1 VGTVANRREAFIF
14 LKFKHGDRKNHRCKE
29 GVFVFD
35 ERRAPSLAS
44 ERRLKFINLDLELVN
59 MKTQIQTF
67 ISDESGASA
76 IEYGLLAA
84 LIALA
89 IVAGATTL
97 GEKLGG
103 LFSTIAGKLPSVPAA
118 PVVP

>member
-1 VGTVANRREAFIF
+1 LPIGTVANRREAFIF

-29 GVFVFD
+29 GVFVID

-59 MKTQIQTF
+59 MKTQIQNF
-67 ISDESGASA
+67 INDESGATA

-84 LIALA
+84 LVALGIA
-89 IVAGATTL
+89 AGATAL
-97 GEKLGG
+97 GTQLGA
-103 LFSTIAGKLPSVPAA
+103 LFTRISTRLAAAVFPA
-118 PVVP
+118 

>member
-29 GVFVFD
+29 GVFVID

-44 ERRLKFINLDLELVN
+44 ERLLKFINLDLELVN
-59 MKTQIQTF
+59 MKTQIQNF
-67 ISDESGASA
+67 INDESGATA

-84 LIALA
+84 LVALGIA
-89 IVAGATTL
+89 AGATAL
-97 GEKLGG
+97 GTQLGA
-103 LFSTIAGKLPSVPAA
+103 LFTRISTRLAA
-118 PVVP
+118 AVFPT

>member
-1 VGTVANRREAFIF
+1 MGTVANRREAFIF

-29 GVFVFD
+29 GVFVID

-59 MKTQIQTF
+59 MKTQIQNF
-67 ISDESGASA
+67 INDESGATA

-84 LIALA
+84 LVALGIA
-89 IVAGATTL
+89 AGATAL
-97 GEKLGG
+97 GTQLGA
-103 LFSTIAGKLPSVPAA
+103 LFTRISTRLAAAVFPA
-118 PVVP
+118 

>member
-29 GVFVFD
+29 GVFVID

-44 ERRLKFINLDLELVN
+44 ERLLKFINLDLELVN
-59 MKTQIQTF
+59 MKTQIQNF
-67 ISDESGASA
+67 INDESGATA

-84 LIALA
+84 LVALGIA
-89 IVAGATTL
+89 AGATAL
-97 GEKLGG
+97 GTQLGA
-103 LFSTIAGKLPSVPAA
+103 LFTRISTRLSAAVFPA
-118 PVVP
+118 

>member
-29 GVFVFD
+29 GVFVID

-44 ERRLKFINLDLELVN
+44 ERLLKFINLDLELVN
-59 MKTQIQTF
+59 MKTQIQNF
-67 ISDESGASA
+67 INDESGATA

-84 LIALA
+84 LVALGIA
-89 IVAGATTL
+89 AGATAL
-97 GEKLGG
+97 GTQLGA
-103 LFSTIAGKLPSVPAA
+103 LFTRISTRLAAAVFPA
-118 PVVP
+118 

>member
-1 VGTVANRREAFIF
+1 MPIGTVANRREAFIF

-29 GVFVFD
+29 GVFVID

-59 MKTQIQTF
+59 MKTQIQNF
-67 ISDESGASA
+67 INDESGATA

-84 LIALA
+84 LVALGIA
-89 IVAGATTL
+89 AGATAL
-97 GEKLGG
+97 GTQLGA
-103 LFSTIAGKLPSVPAA
+103 LFTRISTRLAAAVFPA
-118 PVVP
+118 

>member
-29 GVFVFD
+29 GVFVID

-59 MKTQIQTF
+59 MKTQIQNF
-67 ISDESGASA
+67 INDESGATA

-84 LIALA
+84 LVALGIA
-89 IVAGATTL
+89 AGATAL
-97 GEKLGG
+97 GTQLGA
-103 LFSTIAGKLPSVPAA
+103 LFTRISTRLAAAVFPA
-118 PVVP
+118 